1 MSQLGLGAM
10 ITLLGG
16 NEDSVNAYTSSL
28 GKKIVA
34 LKLDDD
40 ANSGDGALIMTFA
53 DDTQLKVYDEARSCC
68 ESRYLS
74 TDDDLTHYVNSKLKS
89 IETSAADTK
98 DVEDN
103 YGVTEM
109 MFVHVK
115 TTKGTFV
122 INSYNSHNGYYGGIC
137 IRCSSE

>member
-89 IETSAADTK
+89 IETLSADTI
-98 DVEDN
+98 DNEDN
-103 YGVTEM
+103 YDVTEM
-109 MFVHVK
+109 TFIHVK

-122 INSYNSHNGYYGGIC
+122 VNSYNNHNGYYGGIC

>member
-53 DDTQLKVYDEARSCC
+53 DDTQLKVYD
-68 ESRYLS
+68 LS

-98 DVEDN
+98 DDEDN